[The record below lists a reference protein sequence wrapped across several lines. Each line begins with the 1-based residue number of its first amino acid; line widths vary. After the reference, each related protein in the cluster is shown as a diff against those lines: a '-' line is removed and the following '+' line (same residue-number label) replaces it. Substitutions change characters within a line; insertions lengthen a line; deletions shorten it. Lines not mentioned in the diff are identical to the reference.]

1 MPKTYTIFVNHP
13 SQYMTDC
20 EPHGDGLL
28 AYQYIDRLARRGHQ
42 VYVAAPIVKL
52 REPVHSNVHL
62 FLIKTITKPSWEQPS
77 RLHRIE
83 YALRVRRLYKRLQ
96 VDVRFDLL
104 HQLNP
109 LVTWVNLFLP
119 ARQLPWVV
127 GPVPPSW
134 PASENAT
141 GCSVSGRLRSIWKRL
156 IDWEMFRRAS
166 CILIPVP
173 SGREAVPD
181 CAGIRSRI
189 RPLNYGID
197 TEQFAPVQTAF
208 AAQHDLH
215 VLFLANLHERK
226 GVYIMLQ
233 AFQTVIEH
241 VPEARLTIAGDGPER
256 ERLERMVG
264 EMSLSNQ
271 ICMLGAIARDKVRSL
286 MHSCTVYCLP
296 SYGEPFGMTALEA
309 MACGK
314 PVVVTAAGGLD
325 SLVDDRGGVKVPVG
339 DSEKLAEGLITL
351 LRNPALCRQMGN
363 HNREVAVSKY
373 DWVVVLDELERIY
386 EQTITGR

>member
-1 MPKTYTIFVNHP
+1 
-13 SQYMTDC
+13 
-20 EPHGDGLL
+20 
-28 AYQYIDRLARRGHQ
+28 
-42 VYVAAPIVKL
+42 
-52 REPVHSNVHL
+52 
-62 FLIKTITKPSWEQPS
+62 
-77 RLHRIE
+77 
-83 YALRVRRLYKRLQ
+83 
-96 VDVRFDLL
+96 
-104 HQLNP
+104 
-109 LVTWVNLFLP
+109 
-119 ARQLPWVV
+119 
-127 GPVPPSW
+127 
-134 PASENAT
+134 
-141 GCSVSGRLRSIWKRL
+141 
-156 IDWEMFRRAS
+156 
-166 CILIPVP
+166 
-173 SGREAVPD
+173 
-181 CAGIRSRI
+181 
-189 RPLNYGID
+189 
-197 TEQFAPVQTAF
+197 
-208 AAQHDLH
+208 
-215 VLFLANLHERK
+215 
-226 GVYIMLQ
+226 
-233 AFQTVIEH
+233 
-241 VPEARLTIAGDGPER
+241 
-256 ERLERMVG
+256 MVG